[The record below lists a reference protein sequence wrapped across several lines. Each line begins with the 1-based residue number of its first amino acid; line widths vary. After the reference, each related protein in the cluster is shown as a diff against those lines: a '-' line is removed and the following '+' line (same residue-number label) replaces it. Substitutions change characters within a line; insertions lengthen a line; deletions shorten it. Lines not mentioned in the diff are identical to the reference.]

1 MAERMQLIKGKKI
14 SLRSLPWLMTLAT
27 LLALSTLICV
37 PLVDRVISSGQASA
51 LVEEV
56 SETVGGLSG
65 REALIASKADYRPA
79 WLLSFDDQQPVL
91 ASWGNVG
98 GCGVSGA
105 TATAGG
111 FKWIGRGVSG
121 GLVDVQCIASR
132 NTYLDGASSL
142 SFSTRLGTN
151 LGYKWSVAAT
161 VPFIYNQEDV
171 DSFGVEKRAYLPGFG
186 DLSFEATRKLGITN
200 AHSLTLALTA
210 PTGAHDAVR
219 KGVILPQRQQLG
231 SGVMGASLTYE
242 YTRDF
247 DWGLMIFGG
256 TLGWGGWENSVG
268 DFRAPSLS
276 GYVYAG
282 YMLGPFVPSAGL
294 TVTGRFMTDRER
306 NVDVMNVREMFSINP
321 TLGIEWSSDYLA
333 LMLSLST
340 PLSFQRMD
348 SWTIGLGLQTS
359 LF

>member
-1 MAERMQLIKGKKI
+1 VRG
-14 SLRSLPWLMTLAT
+14 LPWLLALAA
-27 LLALSTLICV
+27 LLAMAVMICV
-37 PLVDRVISSGQASA
+37 PFVDRLVARGQAQALVDQTRELLAKFPNREAPVT
-51 LVEEV
+51 
-56 SETVGGLSG
+56 SET
-65 REALIASKADYRPA
+65 DCRPA
-79 WLLSFDDQQPVL
+79 WLLRLGRREPVL

-121 GLVDVQCIASR
+121 GLLDVQCIASR
-132 NTYLDGASSL
+132 NAYLDGATSL

-161 VPFIYNQEDV
+161 VPFIYNQEKV
-171 DSFGVEKRAYLPGFG
+171 DSFGVEKQAYLPGFG

-200 AHSLTLALTA
+200 ANSLTLALTA
-210 PTGAHDAVR
+210 PIGAHDAVR

-231 SGVMGASLTYE
+231 SGVMGVSATYE

-268 DFRAPSLS
+268 NFRSPSLS

-282 YMLGPFVPSAGL
+282 YMLGPLVPSAGL
-294 TVTGRFMTDRER
+294 TVTGRFMSDRER
-306 NVDVMNVREMFSINP
+306 NVDVMNVREMFSISP
-321 TLGIEWSSDYLA
+321 TLGLEWSSDYLA

>member
-1 MAERMQLIKGKKI
+1 MLTLLLLAAATLVPMADRL
-14 SLRSLPWLMTLAT
+14 LAT
-27 LLALSTLICV
+27 
-37 PLVDRVISSGQASA
+37 RQASE
-51 LVEEV
+51 LVEQTEQFLAQRGEQKF
-56 SETVGGLSG
+56 SS
-65 REALIASKADYRPA
+65 AAHSSCRPS
-79 WLLSFDDQQPVL
+79 WLLNLHKCDANL
-91 ASWGNVG
+91 ESWANIG

-105 TATAGG
+105 TSTAGG
-111 FKWIGRGVSG
+111 FKWIGRGVTG
-121 GLVDVQCIASR
+121 GLLDIQCIASN

-151 LGYKWSVAAT
+151 LGYKWTVAAT

-171 DSFGVEKRAYLPGFG
+171 DSFGVSKRAYLPGFG
-186 DLSFEATRKLGITN
+186 DLSFELTRKLGITN
-200 AHSLTLALTA
+200 AHTLTLSLTA

-231 SGVMGASLTYE
+231 SGVMGAGLTYE

-256 TLGWGGWENSVG
+256 TLGYGGWENSVG
-268 DFRAPSLS
+268 SFRAPSLS
-276 GYVYAG
+276 GYIYAG
-282 YMLGPFVPSAGL
+282 YMLGPLVPSAGI
-294 TVTGRFMTDRER
+294 TFTGRLMSDREQY
-306 NVDVMNVREMFSINP
+306 VDTMNTREMFSISP
-321 TLGIEWSSDYLA
+321 TIGLEWSSDYLA
-333 LMLSLST
+333 LMLSFAT